1 MSVGLDGRQ
10 ESRHTRH
17 ARADATSST
26 TSGLRAFVPPSALST
41 RTPPA
46 PRVAAPPAAAA
57 PRRGGGTPA
66 QGRGG
71 AGESG
76 PPRRMPAHGT
86 TTSSPCRSTAAA
98 SRPAPSPTTA
108 PARRR
113 HGSTAAIPST
123 TFLRF
128 MIPYRMHGGIIRQT
142 IASQTDP
149 GRKARYQARYAWLKT
164 RWFGNAECYRDAT
177 ATLGPPRQPSARRA
191 CDGCARASG
200 AERAA
205 GAPPGRA
212 TGVRPTARPS
222 QAS

>member
-1 MSVGLDGRQ
+1 MPIDCGGFP
-10 ESRHTRH
+10 
-17 ARADATSST
+17 AST
-26 TSGLRAFVPPSALST
+26 FPDDCPG
-41 RTPPA
+41 
-46 PRVAAPPAAAA
+46 PAA
-57 PRRGGGTPA
+57 TWLD
-66 QGRGG
+66 
-71 AGESG
+71 
-76 PPRRMPAHGT
+76 
-86 TTSSPCRSTAAA
+86 CRD
-98 SRPAPSPTTA
+98 PE
-108 PARRR
+108 
-113 HGSTAAIPST
+113 HY
-123 TFLRF
+123 FLRF